1 MPSMRAIALMLG
13 MLGLFLGMI
22 GGLFGLR
29 AQAGEA
35 PAIVIPSR
43 PGVPVIIN
51 GGDASYCVVE
61 GDVGLARPGLRVTV
75 VACPPHHPIPSYE
88 GSYFPAFGRRPGYG
102 RLEVEPPSDRELPK
116 PAESYYRQWDSQSA
130 PVPASGGEAPA
141 DVDITVLPQV
151 DPRRRRLRRQDR

>member
-1 MPSMRAIALMLG
+1 MRAIAPMLG
-13 MLGLFLGMI
+13 IVLAMI
-22 GGLFGLR
+22 EGFFGLH

-35 PAIVIPSR
+35 PTIVIPGR

-61 GDVGLARPGLRVTV
+61 GDVGLSRPGLRVTV
-75 VACPPHHPIPSYE
+75 VACPPQHPIPSYA
-88 GSYFPAFGRRPGYG
+88 GSYFHAFARRPGYG
-102 RLEVEPPSDRELPK
+102 RLEVEPPPDRELPK

-141 DVDITVLPQV
+141 NVDMTVLPQV
-151 DPRRRRLRRQDR
+151 DPRRRRPRRQD

>member
-1 MPSMRAIALMLG
+1 MRAIVLMLG
-13 MLGLFLGMI
+13 M
-22 GGLFGLR
+22 GLFGLC

-35 PAIVIPSR
+35 PSIVIPSR

-61 GDVGLARPGLRVTV
+61 GDVGLARPGQRVTV
-75 VACPPHHPIPSYE
+75 VACPPQHPIPSYE

-102 RLEVEPPSDRELPK
+102 RLEVEPPPDRELPK

-130 PVPASGGEAPA
+130 PVPASGGEAPPA
-141 DVDITVLPQV
+141 NVDITVVPQV
-151 DPRRRRLRRQDR
+151 DPRRRRLRRPD